1 MAFLCLDLF
10 LSFTNRTYNFFQG
23 ISVQFRDRSVKYM
36 SFEMGRYQPDEV
48 GVSEEFAKSKKTVY
62 GTADGYDVV
71 VRCTRTTT
79 EDVRST

>member
-48 GVSEEFAKSKKTVY
+48 GVSEEFAKSKKLSMGLRMVMTSLSAVL
-62 GTADGYDVV
+62 G
-71 VRCTRTTT
+71 RRLKM
-79 EDVRST
+79 